1 MRVFGVSSCI
11 RLRARRKVDFPQP
24 LGPIIAVTALERMLR
39 LTLSIARFCP
49 YQIDTFF
56 ASKVNFGAGSLLAG
70 GWAAPSTRSVTLCSG
85 VAIIKLSIFESSKQP
100 TRRGRGSQIL
110 PVH

>member
-1 MRVFGVSSCI
+1 M

-24 LGPIIAVTALERMLR
+24 LGPMIAVTALEAMLR
-39 LTLSIARFCP
+39 LTFSMARFSP

-70 GWAAPSTRSVTLCSG
+70 GPAGPSARPVTLCSRG
-85 VAIIKLSIFESSKQP
+85 AITQLSMRECSIQP
-100 TRRGRGSQIL
+100 TPLARESGF
-110 PVH
+110 

>member
-1 MRVFGVSSCI
+1 MRALGVSSCI

-24 LGPIIAVTALERMLR
+24 LGPMIAVTALEMMLR
-39 LTLSIARFCP
+39 LTSSMARFCP

-70 GWAAPSTRSVTLCSG
+70 DWGALSTRSVTLCSG
-85 VAIIKLSIFESSKQP
+85 VAIIKLSICECSKQP
-100 TRRGRGSQIL
+100 VRHARG
-110 PVH
+110 